1 MLHKNLNRMAG
12 TTERALSMPV
22 ACKTTQNQ
30 STKLPGYTAGRR
42 GLLWPVL
49 VFAFLLCF
57 QTAFA
62 AGAPQVTS
70 SNRFLFIIDGSAT
83 MKPFDKVARD
93 TLFDLIYSGVRG
105 RMTNGDTYGVWIAGE
120 QNDTSFPM
128 EVWKSKHAVETAA
141 KAALY
146 VKERGFKG
154 RSRLDVALTDAVRVV
169 KNVEDLTIILIS
181 NGETPI
187 TGTPFDTEINQKFR
201 DLAPSMK
208 KAKVTVNTTLVAQDG
223 EFVAWAANA
232 PEFVIEVP
240 YVVAKPKKPKA
251 EPIVAA
257 EAPAPAPIKSAPEV
271 KPANVKPT
279 NVVVQK
285 PRASSPIVITKE
297 TVARDRRSFQA
308 MTDAAYS
315 NDVPELVAT
324 NETTAPTVTNPSL
337 MVATITSAPIATT
350 TSVMGQANQAEKTI
364 VVPQTNPATVATVT
378 KPEATN
384 AAAVAASKVEP
395 PSKPLAA
402 SATNEAPAGASF
414 HPMLWAAFG
423 AGLALAGVLA
433 VYFVVRS
440 RRVEPSLISEAL
452 AQERFSRQSNSART

>member
-1 MLHKNLNRMAG
+1 MLHKNLKRMAG

-22 ACKTTQNQ
+22 ACETTQNQ
-30 STKLPGYTAGRR
+30 STKLPGHTAGRR
-42 GLLWPVL
+42 GLLWPLLVL
-49 VFAFLLCF
+49 AFLLCF

-70 SNRFLFIIDGSAT
+70 SNRFLFIIDGSAS
-83 MKPFDKVARD
+83 MKPFEKVARD

-120 QNDTSFPM
+120 LNDTSFPM
-128 EVWKSKHAVETAA
+128 QVWKSKHSVETAA

-154 RSRLDVALTDAVRVV
+154 RSRLDIALTDAVRVV
-169 KNVEDLTIILIS
+169 KSVEDLTIILIS

-187 TGTPFDTEINQKFR
+187 AGTPFDTEMNQTFR

-208 KAKVTVNTTLVAQDG
+208 KAKVTLNTTLVAQDG
-223 EFVAWAANA
+223 NLVAWAANA

-257 EAPAPAPIKSAPEV
+257 VTPAPAPVKAVPEAKSEP
-271 KPANVKPT
+271 
-279 NVVVQK
+279 VVVQK

-297 TVARDRRSFQA
+297 TVARERRSYQA
-308 MTDAAYS
+308 MTDAASS

-324 NETTAPTVTNPSL
+324 NDDTPAVITNPGPALATVTSAPS
-337 MVATITSAPIATT
+337 ATITSVT
-350 TSVMGQANQAEKTI
+350 VQADKTV
-364 VVPQTNPATVATVT
+364 VVPRTNPATATAAVAAVT
-378 KPEATN
+378 KREATN
-384 AAAVAASKVEP
+384 AAVALAPKVEP
-395 PSKPLAA
+395 PSKPSTA
-402 SATNEAPAGASF
+402 SATNEAPAGTSF

-433 VYFVVRS
+433 VYFVIRS

-452 AQERFSRQSNSART
+452 AQERLSRQSNSART